1 MLGCVPFRT
10 LEYPVSFI
18 AYTYRPV
25 SNIWSHTATAEPPP
39 QPSTDAHGVFA
50 LATTR
55 CGLLPL
61 TCECACVRAL
71 CALCVCACGLARL
84 AASVCSCASCVHAC
98 GFALCVC
105 AHARVSVCGPVCECV
120 CVSPCVRVH

>member
-1 MLGCVPFRT
+1 LLVCVPFRT
-10 LEYPVSFI
+10 LPYPVSFI

-71 CALCVCACGLARL
+71 CALCVCVGLRAWQRL
-84 AASVCSCASCVHAC
+84 FVRVHRVHAC

-105 AHARVSVCGPVCECV
+105 ARACVSVCGPMCECV

>member
-1 MLGCVPFRT
+1 MRT
-10 LEYPVSFI
+10 LPYPAGVPRELLWR
-18 AYTYRPV
+18 TYRPV

-61 TCECACVRAL
+61 TCECASVRAL
-71 CALCVCACGLARL
+71 CALCVCVGLRAWQRL
-84 AASVCSCASCVHAC
+84 SVRVHRVC
-98 GFALCVC
+98 MRVGLHCVC
-105 AHARVSVCGPVCECV
+105 VRARACVSVCGPMCECV